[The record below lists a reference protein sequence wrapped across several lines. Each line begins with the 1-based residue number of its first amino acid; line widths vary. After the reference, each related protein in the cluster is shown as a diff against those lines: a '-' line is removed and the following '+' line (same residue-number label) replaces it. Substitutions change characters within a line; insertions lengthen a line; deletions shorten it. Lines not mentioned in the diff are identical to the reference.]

1 MIQVVLVEDV
11 ATIRNGIQML
21 VNGTPGF
28 ACIGAY
34 PSCEEFF
41 SDLPGLEP
49 DVILM
54 DIGLRGMSGIEGI
67 RRLRD
72 LRPGTDVLVL
82 TVYEDN
88 EKVFEALAAGACGY
102 LTKQTPPARLLDA
115 IREVKEGGS
124 PMSAS
129 IARKVVSV
137 FRKDPVPD
145 QKDTGSD
152 LTHREKEVLNGLV
165 SGKSY
170 QTIADG
176 LLVSLSTVRFHIKNI
191 YRKLHVRSQTE
202 AVSKALKNNLL

>member
-1 MIQVVLVEDV
+1 MIQVVIVEDV

-28 ACIGAY
+28 TCIGSY

-41 SDLPGLEP
+41 SDLQGLEP

-54 DIGLRGMSGIEGI
+54 DIGLKGMSGIEGI
-67 RRLRD
+67 RKLQE

-88 EKVFEALAAGACGY
+88 EKVFDALAAGACGY

-145 QKDTGSD
+145 QKFAGSD